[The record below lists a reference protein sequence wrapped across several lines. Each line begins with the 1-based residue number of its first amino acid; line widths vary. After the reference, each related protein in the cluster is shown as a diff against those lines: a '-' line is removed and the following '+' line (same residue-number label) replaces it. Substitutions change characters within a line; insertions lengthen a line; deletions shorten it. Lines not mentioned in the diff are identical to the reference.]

1 MTRKEYIAK
10 YGKYAIESTKGK
22 GLFPSVMMA
31 QAILESSDSDGVP
44 GASVL
49 AKTYNNHFGVKAD
62 KEWQGKTIN
71 LKTRE
76 VYDGKNV
83 IIKDGFRVYDNP
95 LQSFIDRNEFLA
107 RNSRYKAAGVF
118 NAKTPEE
125 QADALQRARYATDP
139 NYANTLKALI
149 RTLKLKELD
158 DLAKKNESSDSG
170 LSS

>member
-1 MTRKEYIAK
+1 MTRKEYIARF
-10 YGKYAIESTKGK
+10 GKYAIESTKGK
-22 GLFPSVMMA
+22 DLFPSVLMA
-31 QAILESSDSDGVP
+31 QAILESSDANGVP

-49 AKTYNNHFGVKAD
+49 AKVFNNHFGVKAD
-62 KEWQGKTIN
+62 KSWKGKSIN

-76 VYDGKNV
+76 VFDNKAV
-83 IIKDGFRVYDNP
+83 MIKDGFRVYENP

-107 RNSRYKAAGVF
+107 RNTRYKAAGVF

-125 QADALQRARYATDP
+125 QAEALQRAGYATDP

-158 DLAKKNESSDSG
+158 ELAKKNESSSTDLAS
-170 LSS
+170 

>member
-1 MTRKEYIAK
+1 MTRAEYIAK
-10 YGKYAIESTKGK
+10 FGKYAIESTKGK
-22 GLFPSVMMA
+22 GLFPSVLMA
-31 QAILESSDSDGVP
+31 QAILESSDSNGVP
-44 GASVL
+44 GASTL
-49 AKTYNNHFGVKAD
+49 AKAYNNHFGVKAD
-62 KEWQGKTIN
+62 KAWKGKSIN

-76 VYDGKNV
+76 VFDNKSV

-107 RNSRYKAAGVF
+107 RNSRYKTAGVF
-118 NAKTPEE
+118 AAKTAEE
-125 QADALQRARYATDP
+125 QAEALQRAGYATDP